1 VKFNRLIGCGLAL
14 ALACAG
20 LFAGCGDVARSSR
33 SPSQLV
39 ILNLSTARGT
49 GTATPTQF
57 FGGPLASDVPNFAAG
72 ETVFDDFGQAV
83 LRVIMRDQGP
93 DTAPSPLNDVTV
105 TQYRVVYRGTAGVD
119 VPRPIN
125 GAMTL
130 TVPVGGTATG
140 TFEIVR
146 HVAKLEPPLTN
157 VSLGTAVLSTIADVT
172 FFGRDQAGNEVS
184 VTGTVPINFAN
195 FN

>member
-1 VKFNRLIGCGLAL
+1 VKSKWLIRSGFVPFLVSTVVV
-14 ALACAG
+14 
-20 LFAGCGDVARSSR
+20 AGCGEFARSSQ

-39 ILNLSTARGT
+39 IVSLLTARGT
-49 GTATPTQF
+49 GTTTPTTF
-57 FGGPLASDVPNFAAG
+57 SGGPLTSDVPNFSAG
-72 ETVFDDFGQAV
+72 EAVFDDFGQAV
-83 LRVIMRDQGP
+83 LRVIMRDQGTGTTP
-93 DTAPSPLNDVTV
+93 TPLNDVTI
-105 TQYRVVYRGTAGVD
+105 TQYRVVYRGTAGLD

-130 TVPVGGTATG
+130 TVPASGTATG
-140 TFEIVR
+140 IFEIVR
-146 HVAKLEPPLTN
+146 HVAKLEPPLSN

-184 VTGTVPINFAN
+184 VTGVVPINFAN